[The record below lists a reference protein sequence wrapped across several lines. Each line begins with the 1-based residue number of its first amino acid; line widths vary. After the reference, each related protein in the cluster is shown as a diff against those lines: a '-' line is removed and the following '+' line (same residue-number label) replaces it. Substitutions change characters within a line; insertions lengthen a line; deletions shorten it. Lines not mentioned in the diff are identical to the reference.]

1 MDFAEMI
8 QAMQEKLTYSGSVKN
23 VYGEPVQSGGKT
35 VIPVAKIGYGFGGG
49 TGAHPEE
56 GRSGTGAG
64 GGVGAKAAGVFEIS
78 EAGTRFIP
86 ADAGRQLALA
96 AAAGFIFGFLF
107 AKFRER

>member
-8 QAMQEKLTYSGSVKN
+8 QAMQEKLTASGSVKN
-23 VYGEPVQSGGKT
+23 VYGEAVQSGGKT

-49 TGAHPEE
+49 TGGREE
-56 GRSGTGAG
+56 GRGGSGAG
-64 GGVGAKAAGVFEIS
+64 GGVGARPAGVFEIS

-86 ADAGRQLALA
+86 ADAGRQLAIA

-107 AKFRER
+107 AKIRQR